1 MDGWAAHS
9 AVQIK
14 TDEGS
19 IMQYAVVNSER
30 HEAFPGGRGACPTC
44 GSPVLAKCGPRV
56 IHHWAHAARKDC
68 DPWWENETDWH
79 REWKSLFPEA
89 CREISYTA
97 LDGEI
102 HRADVVTK
110 TGIVIEFQ
118 HSAMTDVERLSR
130 ETFYKNLIWIVDGRG
145 FRNNFYILHLLPD
158 PAAKIVEDIVWFKAS
173 RRRSANEIGLF
184 WRPSENPGRVKGRL
198 VRLHSTSEIEAELNE
213 AYVGHHQYQWV
224 KPRQTWL
231 DATCSV
237 YIDLG
242 DDLLAR
248 LETYNESGLQCIRFV
263 AKEKFVHDA
272 MTEPV
277 ATAIATR
284 FYPLPPNLM

>member
-1 MDGWAAHS
+1 M
-9 AVQIK
+9 
-14 TDEGS
+14 
-19 IMQYAVVNSER
+19 VNSER
-30 HEAFPGGRGACPTC
+30 HEAFPGGRGECPTC

-56 IHHWAHAARKDC
+56 MHHWAHAGRKDC
-68 DPWWENETDWH
+68 DPWWENETAWH
-79 REWKSLFPEA
+79 REWKSLFPGA

-118 HSAMTDVERLSR
+118 HSAMTDAERLSR

-145 FRNNFYILHLLPD
+145 FRNNFDIYHLLPEPESELGRD
-158 PAAKIVEDIVWFKAS
+158 LRWFKAT
-173 RRRSANEIGLF
+173 RQMRGAARGLF
-184 WRPSENPGRVKGRL
+184 WRPSENPGATKETL
-198 VRLHSTSEIEAELNE
+198 VLMHGIHEIEAEVNK
-213 AYVGHHQYQWV
+213 AYRGHHQYDWV
-224 KPRQTWL
+224 KPRRTWL
-231 DATCSV
+231 DATCPV

-242 DDLLAR
+242 EDLLAR
-248 LETYNESGLQCIRFV
+248 LEIYDESGLRCIRLV

-272 MTEPV
+272 MTETV

-284 FYPLPPNLM
+284 FYPLPPNESI